1 MPTCAVKWCKHSTES
16 KKKRGEVSFHSFPK
30 NILLND
36 KWEAAIQLSH
46 NEPHWQATSWSVV
59 CSDHFDETDLYV
71 TKCGVR
77 RVTRNGYPTKNL
89 TMTPSII
96 HGNSATFPGTSTM
109 VFVNPVLPNKP
120 TGNNCGTLP
129 TISYTEVQN
138 LTMTPSI
145 IQGNSATFPG
155 TSTMVLVNSVLPNE
169 PTGNNCVTLQ
179 VQNSLGKPKPNDS
192 TVIDTPRK
200 KRLRD
205 RLMKQAIH
213 LGKKRKQVKT
223 LQKQVRRLKNWNLS
237 LIKMIY
243 KLKSANFIDTDL
255 YSSLNENIVKINL
268 FNI

>member
-138 LTMTPSI
+138 
-145 IQGNSATFPG
+145 
-155 TSTMVLVNSVLPNE
+155 
-169 PTGNNCVTLQ
+169 
-179 VQNSLGKPKPNDS
+179 SLGKPKPNDS